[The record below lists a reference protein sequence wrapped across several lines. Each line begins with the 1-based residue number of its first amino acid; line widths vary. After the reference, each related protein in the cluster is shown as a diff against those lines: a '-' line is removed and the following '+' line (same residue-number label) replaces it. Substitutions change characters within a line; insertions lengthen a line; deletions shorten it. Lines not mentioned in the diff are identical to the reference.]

1 MALLKLK
8 DFEPNYRETFRG
20 DDLNKLDV
28 YTQGTND
35 KIGTISD
42 VLVDQDGQIKPDRV

>member
-8 DFEPNYRETFRG
+8 DFEPNYPETIGG
-20 DDLNKLDV
+20 DDLNGLDV
-28 YTQGTND
+28 YTQGKND

-42 VLVDQDGQIKPDRV
+42 VLVAEDGHFKPDRV